1 MKNLVL
7 FAYCMAL
14 LTNLNAQVRAAMP
27 PEANAFYTN
36 AMADIRQQVKDIVIQ
51 GAASIKHRSPNA
63 DSLSQRFRDNNKLKG
78 LNNNDIEGITVLIM
92 VQASKDMDADLKIM
106 VLAMSHRNDRKQQPQ
121 TDAQTVSVHSVEN
134 KKPSTEELN
143 QMQNLKLSMIMEMK
157 SRLAEEISN
166 LMKKISGTQ
175 QNIISH
181 LK

>member
-7 FAYCMAL
+7 FAYCMARL
-14 LTNLNAQVRAAMP
+14 SNLNAQVPAAMP
-27 PEANAFYTN
+27 PEANAFYIN
-36 AMADIRQQVKDIVIQ
+36 AMAGIRQQIKDLVIQ
-51 GAASIKHRSPNA
+51 GAAAIKHRSPNA
-63 DSLSQRFRDNNKLKG
+63 DSLSRRLPGNNKLKG
-78 LNNNDIEGITVLIM
+78 LNDNDIEGITVLIM
-92 VQASKDMDADLKIM
+92 VQASRDMDAELKIM
-106 VLAMSHRNDRKQQPQ
+106 VLAMSHSNDRKQQPQ
-121 TDAQTVSVHSVEN
+121 TGAQTVSVHNVDN
-134 KKPSTEELN
+134 RKPSTEELN